1 MKGLGIPDLHSHHK
15 GDEHIEVYIVVPEKL
30 TAKQKKLLED
40 FEKEEKSSKRG
51 MFKGMF
57 G

>member
-1 MKGLGIPDLHSHHK
+1 MKGLGIPDLHSHHA
-15 GDEHIEVYIVVPEKL
+15 GDQNIEVFITVPEKL

-40 FEKEEKSSKRG
+40 FEKESGNKG
-51 MFKGMF
+51 LLKGMF